1 MRCCVCVRRQM
12 PAMNGGE
19 MTLEKTPSYF
29 VTKSVPARVH
39 NMSSDL
45 RLIIVLRDPVTRAVS
60 DYTQVSV
67 SGVSNHTP
75 LIVFS
80 PSQLFTLLYY
90 CSICCIST
98 MSFSRLVSPV
108 AKRGIYAMLLSM
120 SVCLFVCSSVA
131 SEA

>member
-1 MRCCVCVRRQM
+1 M

-80 PSQLFTLLYY
+80 PSQL
-90 CSICCIST
+90 
-98 MSFSRLVSPV
+98 SPCYITAAFV
-108 AKRGIYAMLLSM
+108 AYLRCR
-120 SVCLFVCSSVA
+120 SVV
-131 SEA
+131 